1 MLDRNLGRCPRLLL
15 VCTFGAER
23 RYTYSMA
30 SSPKPNLSH
39 LTWKSDCGYQIAT
52 DGSRFY
58 MRESALSIVS
68 GVIFGVGI
76 AGTSAVC
83 GVWALVT
90 QKELSG
96 RGFGVFLLL
105 IAAFFFW
112 LMWTTARRGRW
123 MVVYDRGEAGRPG
136 EILYQGKRIAAEKLK
151 SISTR
156 WTGGNPPRRTVAAE
170 LNDGAVVMLGPVGI
184 STWPD
189 YWGQMA
195 ANWMGVPF
203 RQSSS

>member
-1 MLDRNLGRCPRLLL
+1 M
-15 VCTFGAER
+15 
-23 RYTYSMA
+23 S
-30 SSPKPNLSH
+30 SSPTPNLSK
-39 LTWKSDCGYQIAT
+39 LTWKSDCGFQVAT
-52 DGSRFY
+52 GGTCLY
-58 MRESALSIVS
+58 MRESAGSIVA

-76 AGTSAVC
+76 AGTSAAC

-123 MVVYDRGEAGRPG
+123 MVVYDRGDAGRPG
-136 EILYQGKRIAAEKLK
+136 EILYQVKRIAAEKLK
-151 SISTR
+151 STSTR

-170 LNDGAVVMLGPVGI
+170 LHDGTVVMLGPVGLA
-184 STWPD
+184 TWPG

-195 ANWMGVPF
+195 ANWLGVAF
-203 RQSSS
+203 RQSRN